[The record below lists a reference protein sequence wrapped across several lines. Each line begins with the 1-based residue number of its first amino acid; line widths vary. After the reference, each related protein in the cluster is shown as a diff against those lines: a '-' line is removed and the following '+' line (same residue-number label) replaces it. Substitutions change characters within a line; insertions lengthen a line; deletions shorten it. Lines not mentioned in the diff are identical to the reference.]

1 MHPEK
6 RILVTG
12 GAGFL
17 GSHLCDRLIA
27 DGAQVL
33 CLDNFFTGTRKN
45 VESLLGHKNFELARH
60 DVTFPFYVEM
70 DEIYN
75 LACPASPIHYQHDPV
90 QTIKTSVHG
99 AINMLGLA
107 KRVKAKILQAST
119 LDRHARPCAGHPR
132 LPCHEK
138 RRGWPGHKGVYARL
152 SLSAGRPKAGPVRGL
167 CPAMTHWV
175 IPRDG
180 NML

>member
-1 MHPEK
+1 MHLEK

-45 VESLLGHKNFELARH
+45 VESLLGRKKFELARH

-70 DEIYN
+70 DESYN
-75 LACPASPIHYQHDPV
+75 LACPASPSRYQHDPV
-90 QTIKTSVHG
+90 QTTKTSVHG
-99 AINMLGLA
+99 AINMHA

-119 LDRHARPCAGHPR
+119 LDRHARPCAGHHVFRATKQSVGGRDIRAFTPV
-132 LPCHEK
+132 
-138 RRGWPGHKGVYARL
+138 GVYRP
-152 SLSAGRPKAGPVRGL
+152 AGRRPDPLAGYARP
-167 CPAMTHWV
+167 
-175 IPRDG
+175 
-180 NML
+180 